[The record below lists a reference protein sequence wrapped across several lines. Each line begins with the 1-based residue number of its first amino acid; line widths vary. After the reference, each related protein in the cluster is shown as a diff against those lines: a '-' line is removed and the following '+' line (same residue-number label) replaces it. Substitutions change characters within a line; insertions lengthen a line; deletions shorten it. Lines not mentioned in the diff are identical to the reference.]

1 MKYKI
6 IVDKQSRTNPSADKK
21 EYIIDIE
28 ELRSKGDTCD
38 SLVITK
44 TEDYVMRRLKL
55 TEFYILEELE
65 TPIKEPLDNIN
76 IELFEGDNY
85 IYLIDMV
92 GNKFYAEYLIKNDF
106 NDTYPTKSEM
116 KSSIKLTTQ
125 NINLSVNQKLQN
137 YSTTEEMKG
146 AINLKVNEINLK
158 LDKKVNNED
167 YTSAQILLNINN
179 DTSEAKIKAD
189 KISLEGKTI
198 NLTSENVKIISTNF
212 SVDENGNLSC
222 TNANISGKLTA
233 GSEII
238 GATITGGTISIGNN
252 RDFYVNSI
260 GTAYCKSLHVTSKE
274 NVCTFDI
281 RADNDTRLIEF
292 TNNHI
297 ILRKTVS
304 SSSAIT
310 IGIDSSGNGSIYL
323 DSNGGIILGNL
334 ISINLNSAL
343 NGGNLSVNGT
353 NALISCEGIMQATN
367 FVNTSEERFKINIQK
382 LADKIKNKLTTKTA
396 LDIIKNTDICEFNY
410 YGKTE
415 KTVGLVIGEGYKT
428 PKELIKTIKDSKG
441 KESQGIDLYSMIS
454 LAYKAIQE
462 LADKISNMEVIN

>member
-28 ELRSKGDTCD
+28 ELRSKGDTYD

-44 TEDYVMRRLKL
+44 DEDYVMRRLKL
-55 TEFYILEELE
+55 TEFYVLEELE
-65 TPIKEPLDNIN
+65 TPKKEAITSLN

-85 IYLIDMV
+85 IYLIDMI

-106 NDTYPTKSEM
+106 NDIYTTKSEM
-116 KSSIKLTTQ
+116 YSAIELTTQ

-137 YSTTEEMKG
+137 YSTTEEMNG

-167 YTSAQILLNINN
+167 YTSAQILLKINN

-198 NLTSENVKIISTNF
+198 NLTSENVKITSTNF

-233 GSEII
+233 GSQVM
-238 GATITGGTISIGNN
+238 GATIIGGTIAIGDN
-252 RDFYVNSI
+252 RDFYVNST
-260 GTAYCKSLHVTSKE
+260 GTAYCKALHVTSKE

-281 RADNDTRLIEF
+281 RADDDTRLIEF
-292 TNNHI
+292 TNNRI

-367 FVNTSEERFKINIQK
+367 FVNTSEEQFKSNIQK

-415 KTVGLVIGEGYKT
+415 KTVGLIIGEGYKT
-428 PKELIKTIKDSKG
+428 PDELIKTIKNSKG
-441 KESQGIDLYSMIS
+441 KESKGIDLYSMIS

-462 LADKISNMEVIN
+462 IADKISNMEVIN

>member
-1 MKYKI
+1 MEKFT
-6 IVDKQSRTNPSADKK
+6 TNLFWRSGQAKVIRRINTDGTIKA
-21 EYIIDIE
+21 E
-28 ELRSKGDTCD
+28 E
-38 SLVITK
+38 
-44 TEDYVMRRLKL
+44 
-55 TEFYILEELE
+55 
-65 TPIKEPLDNIN
+65 
-76 IELFEGDNY
+76 
-85 IYLIDMV
+85 
-92 GNKFYAEYLIKNDF
+92 
-106 NDTYPTKSEM
+106 
-116 KSSIKLTTQ
+116 
-125 NINLSVNQKLQN
+125 
-137 YSTTEEMKG
+137 TTEELSSLNIPLNEGTNIIKILNYSAEIEAKY
-146 AINLKVNEINLK
+146 AIISDYTDIFATNIKMETNLELQAQKFDVK
-158 LDKKVNNED
+158 LSKKVDEEE
-167 YTSAQILLNINN
+167 YTSAEILLKINK
-179 DTSEAKIKAD
+179 DESEAKIKAD

-198 NLTSENVKIISTNF
+198 NLTSENVKITSRNF
-212 SVDENGNLSC
+212 SVDENGKLSC
-222 TNANISGKLTA
+222 TNADISGKLTA

-281 RADNDTRLIEF
+281 RADDDTRLIEF

>member
-6 IVDKQSRTNPSADKK
+6 IVDKQSRTNPSVDKK

-55 TEFYILEELE
+55 TEFYVLEELE
-65 TPIKEPLDNIN
+65 TPKKEAIPSLN

-85 IYLIDMV
+85 IYLVDMV

-106 NDTYPTKSEM
+106 NDIYPTKSEM
-116 KSSIKLTTQ
+116 KAAIDLTAQ

-137 YSTTEEMKG
+137 YSTTEEMNG
-146 AINLKVNEINLK
+146 TINLKANEFNLK

-167 YTSAQILLNINN
+167 YTSAQILLKINN

-198 NLTSENVKIISTNF
+198 NLTSENVKITSTNF

-233 GSEII
+233 GSQVM
-238 GATITGGTISIGNN
+238 GATITGGTIAIGDN
-252 RDFYVNSI
+252 RDFYVNST
-260 GTAYCKSLHVTSKE
+260 GTAYCKALHVTSKE

-281 RADNDTRLIEF
+281 RADDDTRLIEF
-292 TNNHI
+292 TNNRM
-297 ILRKTVS
+297 ILRKTAS

-367 FVNTSEERFKINIQK
+367 FVNTSEERFKSNIQK

>member
-6 IVDKQSRTNPSADKK
+6 IVDKQSRTNPSAEKK

-28 ELRSKGDTCD
+28 ELRSKGDTYD

-44 TEDYVMRRLKL
+44 DEDYVMRRLKL
-55 TEFYILEELE
+55 TEFYVLEKLE
-65 TPIKEPLDNIN
+65 TPKKEAIPNLN

-85 IYLIDMV
+85 IYLVDMV

-106 NDTYPTKSEM
+106 NDIYTTKSEM
-116 KSSIKLTTQ
+116 YSAIELTTQ

-137 YSTTEEMKG
+137 YSTTEEMNG

-167 YTSAQILLNINN
+167 YTSAQILLKINN

-198 NLTSENVKIISTNF
+198 NLTSENVKITSMNF
-212 SVDENGNLSC
+212 SVDEYGNMSCNNATFTGSELKYYNESKYLGKQTVINGSDKDGNSYKAIGLCLEQNGDRSSY
-222 TNANISGKLTA
+222 TLQILPSGEIIPDTVFECYLIDKTRFSGINTTRNKLT
-233 GSEII
+233 I
-238 GATITGGTISIGNN
+238 G
-252 RDFYVNSI
+252 DFRHGILAHNI
-260 GTAYCKSLHVTSKE
+260 FTAYIKPQTDAYGSSTGNELITVQSGLYVRD
-274 NVCTFDI
+274 NV
-281 RADNDTRLIEF
+281 
-292 TNNHI
+292 
-297 ILRKTVS
+297 
-304 SSSAIT
+304 SAI
-310 IGIDSSGNGSIYL
+310 NF
-323 DSNGGIILGNL
+323 
-334 ISINLNSAL
+334 INR
-343 NGGNLSVNGT
+343 
-353 NALISCEGIMQATN
+353 
-367 FVNTSEERFKINIQK
+367 SEERLKNNIQK